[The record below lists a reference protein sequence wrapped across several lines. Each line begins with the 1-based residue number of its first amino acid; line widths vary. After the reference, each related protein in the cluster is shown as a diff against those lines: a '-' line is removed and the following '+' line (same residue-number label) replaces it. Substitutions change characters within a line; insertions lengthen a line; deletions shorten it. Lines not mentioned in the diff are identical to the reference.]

1 MQVNILIT
9 AERGIRIKK
18 TALFIIVGLL
28 LVLGAV
34 FAILFQH
41 PLSSPPERWQPV
53 SLQPVYNPATGMPY
67 TIPLAGVACGNGTFV
82 SVGWNGTILTSPGRG
97 SQRGLVWTSR
107 SSGTSMFLSRVA
119 YGKGT
124 FVAIGLKVVLT
135 SPDGVTWT
143 NRTPSFHEHNG
154 YSLLG
159 VSYGNNTFVAVG
171 TGGTVLTSPDGVT
184 WTVQIKGT
192 GLNPSGVVD
201 DDLGSVAYG
210 NGTFVAVG
218 INGAIATS
226 HDGVAWTFRLSGVQ
240 AVGLRSVAYGNH
252 TFVAVGVDKGV
263 HNNGYYGGVIL
274 ISPDGVTW
282 TKSLDT
288 ANQFSAVTYNSGT
301 FVAVGDK
308 GTILTSPDGATWTPG
323 NSGTDESLFGIAYGN
338 GIFVTVGT
346 NSTIVRSLP
355 GSLL

>member
-1 MQVNILIT
+1 M
-9 AERGIRIKK
+9 
-18 TALFIIVGLL
+18 LFTIVGLL

-34 FAILFQH
+34 FAILFQQAS
-41 PLSSPPERWQPV
+41 SSPPERWQPV
-53 SLQPVYNPATGMPY
+53 SLPPVYDPATGIPY
-67 TIPLAGVACGNGTFV
+67 TIPLAGVACGNGAFV
-82 SVGWNGTILTSPGRG
+82 AVGWGGTILTSPGRG

-107 SSGTSMFLSRVA
+107 SSGTSMFLSGVA

-143 NRTPSFHEHNG
+143 NRTPSFHEYNG

-159 VSYGNNTFVAVG
+159 VSYGNNTFVAIG
-171 TGGTVLTSPDGVT
+171 TGGTVLTSPDGAT

-218 INGAIATS
+218 INGTIATS
-226 HDGVAWTFRLSGVQ
+226 PDGAAWTVRPSGVQ
-240 AVGLRSVAYGNH
+240 AVGLRSVAYGSH

-263 HNNGYYGGVIL
+263 HNNWYYGGVVL
-274 ISPDGVTW
+274 TSPDGMTW
-282 TKSLDT
+282 TKCLHTDSQL
-288 ANQFSAVTYNSGT
+288 SAVTCSRGT

-308 GTILTSPDGATWTPG
+308 GTILTSPDGATWAPG
-323 NSGTDESLFGIAYGN
+323 NSGTDEYLCGIAYGN